1 MSEAKRRQAICL
13 GCDKRIPT
21 FIGFICKECGCN
33 IRAKSNIS
41 FAKCPLGKWELE
53 ND

>member
-13 GCDKRIPT
+13 TCEQRTPT
-21 FIGFICKECGCN
+21 FIGFICKECGCI
-33 IRAKSNIS
+33 IRAKTNLS
-41 FAKCPLGKWELE
+41 FEKCPLGKWELE